1 MNKLD
6 RFAEIIAAY
15 SRHGWQL
22 RRVLMTVE
30 GAEIRE
36 SDKALFEGLAID
48 QAPMDALW
56 FSRPS
61 QNSRE
66 AWELRL
72 VAETP
77 YALFEAFE
85 SDETEEQR
93 EEVRREMEARMR
105 EYTTKE

>member
-6 RFAEIIAAY
+6 RFAETIAAY
-15 SRHGWQL
+15 RRHGWQL
-22 RRVLMTVE
+22 RRVLMTGE
-30 GAEIRE
+30 SAEIRE

-56 FSRPS
+56 FSRSS
-61 QNSRE
+61 QNNRE

-93 EEVRREMEARMR
+93 AEVRREMEARMR
-105 EYTTKE
+105 EYTTKG